1 MIERLNTII
10 ELSVNAVRIEGRLR
24 EVSPSGV
31 ATLVEAIREN
41 GFVGRITVRRKKDG
55 DYVLDG
61 AHRLT
66 AMRELGSETIP
77 CDVVRCS
84 DAEAAMFE
92 IDGNLAGADM
102 STLDEAYFLARRR
115 EAVQKLHPELKQGMA
130 GAAARWFELNFSSL
144 AKTIA
149 EKRGISARQV
159 YKIMAAGS
167 KLSVRDYQLLRSAP
181 KPIAL
186 ADLIEI
192 GKIEETVERY
202 DVVEALAA
210 GSAKS
215 AKAARKA
222 YRAARGE
229 APAPIS
235 DRDQKLSRLLD
246 AWDRAGKRERRA
258 FLEERGAEVAA
269 LLGELDQ
276 GDAE

>member
-1 MIERLNTII
+1 MIERLTTII
-10 ELSVNAVRIEGRLR
+10 ELPVNTVRIEGRLR
-24 EVSPSGV
+24 DVSPSGV

-66 AMRELGSETIP
+66 AMRELGAETIP

-115 EAVQKLHPELKQGMA
+115 EAVQKLRPELKRG
-130 GAAARWFELNFSSL
+130 GDPSRWFKLNFSSL
-144 AKTIA
+144 SEVIA
-149 EKRGISARQV
+149 EKRGVTPRQV

-167 KLSVRDYQLLRSAP
+167 KLSARDYQLLRSAP

-235 DRDQKLSRLLD
+235 DKDQKLLRLLD

-269 LLGELDQ
+269 LLGALDQ

>member
-1 MIERLNTII
+1 MIERLTTIT
-10 ELSVNAVRIEGRLR
+10 ELPVTEVGIEGRLR
-24 EVSPSGV
+24 DVSPSGV

-66 AMRELGSETIP
+66 AMRELGAETIP

-102 STLDEAYFLARRR
+102 NTLDEAYFLARRR
-115 EAVQKLHPELKQGMA
+115 EAIQKLHPEMKQGMA

-144 AKTIA
+144 AQSIA
-149 EKRGISARQV
+149 EKRGITTRQV

-167 KLSVRDYQLLRSAP
+167 KLDPRDYQLLRSAP

-186 ADLIEI
+186 SDLIEI

-202 DVVEALAA
+202 DVVEALAVGA
-210 GSAKS
+210 AKS

-229 APAPIS
+229 APAPAS
-235 DRDQKLSRLLD
+235 PKDATLARLMD
-246 AWDRAGKRERRA
+246 AWDRAGKGARMA

-269 LLGELDQ
+269 LFGEIDQ
-276 GDAE
+276 GDAA